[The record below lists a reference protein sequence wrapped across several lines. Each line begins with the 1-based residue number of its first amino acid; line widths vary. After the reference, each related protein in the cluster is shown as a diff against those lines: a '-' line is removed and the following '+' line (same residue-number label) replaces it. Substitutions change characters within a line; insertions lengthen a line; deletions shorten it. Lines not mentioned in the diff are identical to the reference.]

1 MKTILAI
8 IHDLFSEWM
17 MVGQINMITEWAE
30 EVKKKRETRLTMT
43 RRRSVIYVCT
53 GKHKVHGE
61 RRCNIDSV

>member
-1 MKTILAI
+1 MKIILAF

-17 MVGQINMITEWAE
+17 MVGQINITEWAE
-30 EVKKKRETRLTMT
+30 EVKKKRDTRLTMT